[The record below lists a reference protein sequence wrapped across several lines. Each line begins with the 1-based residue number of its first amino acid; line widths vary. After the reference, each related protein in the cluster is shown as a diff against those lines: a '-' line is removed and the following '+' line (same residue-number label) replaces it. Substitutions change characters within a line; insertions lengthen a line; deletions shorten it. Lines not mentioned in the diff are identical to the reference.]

1 MDGKYGF
8 KTRLLSNDGCNVTD
22 MEKNVLSSSF
32 VRRVGKELEVY
43 NGNMDLIMQLT
54 YVDEL
59 DLTSADQ
66 KRAV

>member
-1 MDGKYGF
+1 MASMVSRPDCCPMMDVM
-8 KTRLLSNDGCNVTD
+8 LLTWK
-22 MEKNVLSSSF
+22 KNVLSSSF